1 MYQNKYLHTSTL
13 NHTQYTN
20 TIIHIIQST
29 ISMSEDVM
37 SENEKV
43 EITEYD
49 RTIPLGVNQVLI
61 FS

>member
-1 MYQNKYLHTSTL
+1 
-13 NHTQYTN
+13 
-20 TIIHIIQST
+20 
-29 ISMSEDVM
+29 MSEDVM
-37 SENEKV
+37 YENEKV